1 MTSAA
6 DALPAELLDQ
16 WVSDLARSVCT
27 RPVRL
32 HAVRTTVDQAT
43 GEILAS
49 HGDDRP
55 VLANCGN
62 RRAAVCP
69 SCSRTYQGDMWHLL
83 HCGVAG
89 GKGVPE
95 TVASHPTVFATLTA
109 PSFGPVHTTRRD
121 RTGQSAR
128 CRPRRVEERC
138 PHGRLISCGKVHA
151 EHDPQLGQPLC
162 ADCYDYTGHIVWQL
176 HAPELWR
183 RFTITL
189 RRVLAH
195 ELGLTSR
202 AFNDAV
208 RVSYAKVAEFQRRG
222 VVHFHALIR
231 LDGPG
236 DGYPPPAVAVPV
248 PVLELAIR
256 QASAHVRLTVSAWRD
271 GTPGLLLRFGAQTD
285 TRPVRHSAGRDD
297 AAGPMHPRMVAA
309 YIAKYATKAAED
321 FGLPDRLA
329 YRELPRH
336 AGPHVTRLVET
347 VWQLAPHFDRL
358 GRWAHMLGFAG
369 HFASK
374 SRRYSVT
381 LGSLRRERRTW
392 RAGQQTGAD
401 LRELDA
407 DADPDGDDTTV
418 VISSWTYAG
427 RGHLNTAEAWLANE
441 IAARAR
447 AHRRG
452 TQIGS
457 AR

>member
-1 MTSAA
+1 MSTASTV
-6 DALPAELLDQ
+6 PAGLLEE
-16 WVSDLARSVCT
+16 WVSDATRSVCT
-27 RPVRL
+27 RPIRL
-32 HAVRTTVDQAT
+32 HARRATVDRAT
-43 GEILAS
+43 GEILAAAA
-49 HGDDRP
+49 DDRP
-55 VLANCGN
+55 VLAKCGN

-69 SCSRTYQGDMWHLL
+69 CCSHTYKGDMWQLL
-83 HCGVAG
+83 YAGAG
-89 GKGVPE
+89 GGSKGV
-95 TVASHPTVFATLTA
+95 TASVGEHPMVFLTLTA
-109 PSFGPVHTTRRD
+109 PSFGPVHTTRAD
-121 RTGQSAR
+121 RRGGRAR

-138 PHGRLISCGKVHA
+138 RHGRLISCGKVHT
-151 EHDPQLGQPLC
+151 EHDAQLGTPLC
-162 ADCYDYTGHIVWQL
+162 PDCYDYAGHIVWQL

-189 RRVLAH
+189 RRVLARQ
-195 ELGLTSR
+195 LGLTSA
-202 AFNDAV
+202 AFDRAV

-236 DGYPPPAVAVPV
+236 DGYPPSALTVPV
-248 PVLELAIR
+248 ELLELALR
-256 QASAHVRLTVSAWRD
+256 QAAEHVRLTVPPWTD
-271 GTPGLLLRFGAQTD
+271 GTPGLVLRFGAQTD

-297 AAGPMHPRMVAA
+297 TAGPMHPRMVAA

-329 YRELPRH
+329 PRQLPRH
-336 AGPHVTRLVET
+336 AGQHVTRLVET
-347 VWQLAPHFDRL
+347 VWQLAPHFHRL

-392 RAGQQTGAD
+392 RADQQTGAD
-401 LRELDA
+401 LRDLPA
-407 DADPDGDDTTV
+407 DADPDGDDTTI

-427 RGHLNTAEAWLANE
+427 RGHLTSAEAWLANE

-447 AHRRG
+447 EGARRR
-452 TQIGS
+452 S
-457 AR
+457 